1 MDRTDE
7 LSLMKKVRAGD
18 TKAFREL
25 VRPYEQRAF
34 STALAILGSQPLAE
48 EAVQRVFVETY
59 RTLKRKD
66 IHPFRAWLDDRIA
79 CSVLDAAGKRLWQ
92 ETLTDADS
100 AHPGHSDLLRSVMTV
115 PYRHGANVLP
125 AAHDSADRLALERRR
140 ERSKEPA
147 LPRPVE
153 AASRTVSAPGMI
165 GII

>member
-7 LSLMKKVRAGD
+7 FSLMKKVRTGD

-66 IHPFRAWLDDRIA
+66 IRAFRTWLDDRIA
-79 CSVLDAAGKRLWQ
+79 CSVLDAAGKQLRQ
-92 ETLTDADS
+92 EMLTDADS
-100 AHPGHSDLLRSVMTV
+100 VLPGHSDLLRSVMTLEL
-115 PYRHGANVLP
+115 PYRIVMALMYCQQLTIPQIASLLNVEEGEVRSRLYHARMKLLQGSCPLP
-125 AAHDSADRLALERRR
+125 A
-140 ERSKEPA
+140 
-147 LPRPVE
+147 
-153 AASRTVSAPGMI
+153 
-165 GII
+165 

>member
-25 VRPYEQRAF
+25 VRPYEQRAY

-66 IHPFRAWLDDRIA
+66 IHAFRAWLDDRIA
-79 CSVLDAAGKRLWQ
+79 CSVLDAAGKRLRQ

-100 AHPGHSDLLRSVMTV
+100 ALPGHSDLLRSVMTLEL
-115 PYRHGANVLP
+115 PYRVVMAFRYCQQLTIPQIASLLNVDESEVRSRLHQARLKLLQGSCPLP
-125 AAHDSADRLALERRR
+125 A
-140 ERSKEPA
+140 
-147 LPRPVE
+147 
-153 AASRTVSAPGMI
+153 
-165 GII
+165 